1 MSMSKSNSK
10 GKCLG
15 PLFLNRGD
23 GGLKT
28 FEVEIQSGSYLN
40 SGGWARRSQANTTS
54 RRMHSVHTSVSCLT
68 KSICFSSYKYQNN
81 KSNYIVQVA

>member
-10 GKCLG
+10 GKSLG

-40 SGGWARRSQANTTS
+40 SGGWARRSQAIQPMVAHVNSDLLLNKKS
-54 RRMHSVHTSVSCLT
+54 RRFLASTTLG
-68 KSICFSSYKYQNN
+68 
-81 KSNYIVQVA
+81 

>member
-40 SGGWARRSQANTTS
+40 LGGWARRSQAIQP
-54 RRMHSVHTSVSCLT
+54 MVAHV
-68 KSICFSSYKYQNN
+68 KSDCF
-81 KSNYIVQVA
+81 

>member
-1 MSMSKSNSK
+1 MSKSNSK

-28 FEVEIQSGSYLN
+28 FEVEIQSGSYLKGGV
-40 SGGWARRSQANTTS
+40 GGWARSSQANTTY
-54 RRMHSVHTSVSCLT
+54 SCT
-68 KSICFSSYKYQNN
+68 RKK
-81 KSNYIVQVA
+81 

>member
-28 FEVEIQSGSYLN
+28 FEVEIQSGSYLKAV
-40 SGGWARRSQANTTS
+40 GGPVGHKQIQPEDVCSFCIDLWEFKG
-54 RRMHSVHTSVSCLT
+54 LT
-68 KSICFSSYKYQNN
+68 MF
-81 KSNYIVQVA
+81 